1 MPKYCFNYD
10 SVEYEYIDK
19 NGYSWDQND
28 YVTNWDNSQYL
39 DDDDDD
45 IY

>member
-1 MPKYCFNYD
+1 MPKYCYNYD
-10 SVEYEYIDK
+10 SGEYEYIDK